1 MAFIPRRY
9 RSLVYKLLI
18 LIPVVWLTIAFLV
31 YSDRGGGAGGGGGA
45 GADYD
50 LPLAQSLRGGRRD
63 LNEHLSGGRD
73 PSGGRE
79 IVGGNDIMPGI
90 DLGAG
95 DEDIV
100 VRPDVALP
108 KKPTAKGKQR

>member
-31 YSDRGGGAGGGGGA
+31 YSDRGGGAAGGGGA

-50 LPLAQSLRGGRRD
+50 LPLAQGLRGGRRD
-63 LNEHLSGGRD
+63 LNEHL
-73 PSGGRE
+73 SGGRE

-90 DLGAG
+90 DLGGG